1 MGENNLLNR
10 KFMMLV
16 ILLVSLLAISG
27 VSAAENATDDVIGID
42 ETDNVVNSENHVNE
56 NVEDLNDCEILSTN
70 AENAD
75 KLSMAAEESGPE
87 KTLTY
92 NGMDENVLSSANKK
106 ISLKTNNVV
115 GKCDGTIKF
124 KVRASENGI
133 YKSGLKI
140 AFNCNGK
147 DYNAVTNKN
156 GYATLKIHL
165 KAGSYRITTECG
177 NALKKNTIKVN
188 KVYVA
193 NRYKDAYVKSLTG
206 YSNGNNIIKYGWKG
220 NLEGYFKI
228 YKGSQAIYKTK
239 FNSNGYIS
247 DYFKYAAHT
256 KQYQGSKIKNVGT
269 YNAVITNKNGKT
281 LAKGTV
287 NIVKRPSNIQCNSV
301 VTKTG
306 AKTTLVAHVE
316 VKDVYG
322 GYSNA
327 NGGTVKF
334 TINGKTYDAT
344 VNDGVARIT
353 ITAPSYASTFNC
365 KVAYQESGSIKGSS
379 NSFQMVVNKDS
390 PYKIITTSAK
400 TYLISKQSGAFKV
413 ETKIWDMTAGSRAP
427 YKYIDTTLFKNGK
440 QVKNNQYY
448 VNYQING
455 EWTGWQQYGI
465 TSTAHHR
472 YAVYDSAS
480 VGQIQVRFNEN
491 VNSFY

>member
-1 MGENNLLNR
+1 
-10 KFMMLV
+10 MMLV

-27 VSAAENATDDVIGID
+27 VSAAENATDDVIGMD
-42 ETDNVVNSENHVNE
+42 ETDNAVNSENSVNE
-56 NVEDLNDCEILSTN
+56 NVEDLKDCEILSTN

-75 KLSMAAEESGPE
+75 KLSMAVEEPDTV
-87 KTLTY
+87 KTLTF
-92 NGMDENVLSSANKK
+92 NGMEESVLSSVDDVKK

-140 AFNCNGK
+140 TVSCNGK
-147 DYNAVTNKN
+147 DYNAVTNNN

-165 KAGSYRITTECG
+165 KAGKYSITTECG
-177 NALKKNTIKVN
+177 NAFKQNTIKVN

-193 NRYKDAYVKSLTG
+193 NKYKDAYVKSLTG

-228 YKGSQAIYKTK
+228 YKGNNVIYKTK
-239 FNSNGYIS
+239 LNSNGYIS
-247 DYFKYAAHT
+247 DYFKYVAHN
-256 KQYQGSKIKNVGT
+256 KQYQGSKIKNIGT
-269 YNAVITNKNGKT
+269 YKAVITNKNGKT
-281 LAKGTV
+281 LAKGTI
-287 NIVKRPSNIQCNSV
+287 NIIKRPSNIQCNSV
-301 VTKTG
+301 STNAG
-306 AKTTLVAHVE
+306 AKTTLVAYVE
-316 VKDVYG
+316 VKDLDG

-334 TINGKTYDAT
+334 TIDGKTYDAN

-353 ITAPSYASTFNC
+353 ITAPNYASTLNC

-379 NSFQMVVNKDS
+379 NSFQIVVKQNS
-390 PYKIITTSAK
+390 PYKIITTTAK
-400 TYLISKQSGAFKV
+400 SYLISKQSGAFKV

-491 VNSFY
+491 VNLFY